1 MEAKRLLCLPEGLEV
16 TNIDVTDG
24 ILTIGVVSIQKF
36 SCCPLCS
43 SAATR
48 VHSYYR
54 RTIADLPCAGQPV
67 RLLLQVRRFFCTVTT
82 CARKI
87 FVERIAPFIEPWGR
101 VTVRLHQSVQT
112 IGFATGGMLGAR
124 VTDRLGIPTCW
135 MTIIRRMMALPT
147 PPVAQVSELGIDD
160 FSFRRGRRF
169 GSILVDMQSHK
180 VIDLLPDRKAATA
193 KAWMQDHPE
202 IDLVSRDRGGDYAA
216 ANGSRTLPLS
226 EGSFAAK
233 GPFLLQRW

>member
-1 MEAKRLLCLPEGLEV
+1 MAYSPLVSCPHRNFLVAHFAHLQPHAFIAIPHEPLQICPAQGRKSRLLV
-16 TNIDVTDG
+16 
-24 ILTIGVVSIQKF
+24 
-36 SCCPLCS
+36 
-43 SAATR
+43 
-48 VHSYYR
+48 
-54 RTIADLPCAGQPV
+54 
-67 RLLLQVRRFFCTVTT
+67 QVRRFFCTVTT

-147 PPVAQVSELGIDD
+147 PPVAQVSELGRDD

-180 VIDLLPDRKAATA
+180 VIDPRRLIA
-193 KAWMQDHPE
+193 KQHQQKLGCKIIQKSIW
-202 IDLVSRDRGGDYAA
+202 
-216 ANGSRTLPLS
+216 
-226 EGSFAAK
+226 
-233 GPFLLQRW
+233 